1 MLRIGMV
8 GAENSHTAAIARVL
22 NVETRIRGVRA
33 THVWGETR
41 AFARGAAE
49 AGQIE
54 QIVRHPEDMI
64 GQVDAAVVDH
74 RHAKLHLPAAKAL
87 LEAKIPLFIDKP
99 FCYRTAAGRRFLDRA
114 RELRVPICSY
124 STVPKQASFRELKK
138 QARRL
143 GDLHAV
149 VSTGACDVKSKWGG
163 VFFYG
168 IHQVDMVLRV
178 LGYDVTH
185 AQVNRGSGQDHTA
198 TLSFRSGA
206 IATLNL
212 IGGAPAGFHMSI
224 IGDKGRLDEAMVSDE
239 SPYLAST
246 RDFVRMFRTGKT
258 EETDETMLGP
268 IGVLEAMEKS
278 ISRKGS
284 KVKVA
289 F

>member
-8 GAENSHTAAIARVL
+8 GAENSHTAAIAKVL

-41 AFARGAAE
+41 AFARAAAE

-54 QIVRHPEDMI
+54 QIVGQPEDMI
-64 GQVDAAVVDH
+64 GEVDGAVVDH

-99 FCYRTAAGRRFLDRA
+99 FCYRVAAGRRFLNRA
-114 RELRVPICSY
+114 SELGVPVCSY
-124 STVPKQASFRELKK
+124 STLPKQASFGRLKK

-143 GDLHAV
+143 GNLHAV
-149 VSTGACDVKSKWGG
+149 VSSGSCDVKSKWGG
-163 VFFYG
+163 VVFYG
-168 IHQVDMVLRV
+168 IHQFDMVLRM

-185 AQVNRGSGQDHTA
+185 AQVNRGSGQNHTA

-212 IGGAPAGFHMSI
+212 IGGAPAGFHLSVL
-224 IGDKGRLDEAMVSDE
+224 GDKGRLDEAVVSDE

-246 RDFVRMFRTGKT
+246 QGFVRMFRTGKT
-258 EETDETMLGP
+258 DETDETMLGP

-278 ISRKGS
+278 LSRRGS
-284 KVKVA
+284 KVRVTS
-289 F
+289 

>member
-1 MLRIGMV
+1 MLKIGMV
-8 GAENSHTAAIARVL
+8 GAENSHTASIAKVL

-41 AFARGAAE
+41 AFARAAAE
-49 AGQIE
+49 AGQIG
-54 QIVRHPEDMI
+54 QIVRRPEDMI

-87 LEAKIPLFIDKP
+87 LEAKIPLFVDKP
-99 FCYRTAAGRRFLDRA
+99 FCYRAPEGRRFLDRA
-114 RELRVPICSY
+114 RELSVPVCSY
-124 STVPKQASFRELKK
+124 STLPKQASFAELKK

-185 AQVNRGSGQDHTA
+185 AQVSRGSGQNHTA
-198 TLSFRSGA
+198 MLSFGSGA
-206 IATLNL
+206 VATMNL
-212 IGGAPAGFHMSI
+212 IGGGPAGFHMSV
-224 IGDKGRLDEAMVSDE
+224 IGGKGRLDEAIVSDE

-246 RDFVRMFRTGKT
+246 RDFVRMFKTGKT

-268 IGVLEAMEKS
+268 IGALEAMEKS

-284 KVKVA
+284 KVRVTY
-289 F
+289 